1 MANASLALP
10 GSSSEITPQSLNR
23 AIVKLAVPAVLE
35 NLLGTAVLLADT
47 LLIGRLHDPA
57 ALAAIGV
64 SGSYIWIAQ
73 GVFMALGIG
82 ALAIV
87 ARAWGEGNLPE
98 ARRTAGQSIS
108 LSLALSVMLMV
119 LMMLFAE
126 PFLRMLVQDPDP
138 AMADHVVQLG
148 TLYTHLILST
158 ALLAWP
164 RMVMSNLMRAA
175 GDTRTPMLITLGIN
189 IVNIAL
195 AALLIFGAGPVPA
208 MGLAGAGIATAIALG
223 LGGVASFIAMG
234 RGWTPMR
241 VSPREMLVW
250 HWPEVQRIWRVA
262 LPNIIESGIQRVGFI
277 TFVGIVSS
285 LGTATMAAHQI
296 TNSIESFAFMP
307 AWGLAIA
314 TSTLVGQSLGA
325 QRIDIAQLATR
336 RSAIFGVGAML
347 AMGALFVIFAPH
359 MASAFGAEA
368 DVLALASVAV
378 ALSALELPSL
388 AFYMIY
394 SGALRGAGD
403 TRSPMIVSLF
413 GSIVLRVSLVWLL
426 AVGLGMGL
434 AGVWIATAIDWFGRA
449 VLVYLLYRRGRW
461 KQLRV

>member
-1 MANASLALP
+1 MANASIALP
-10 GSSSEITPQSLNR
+10 GSGDDLTPQTLNR
-23 AIVKLAVPAVLE
+23 AIVRLAVPAVLE
-35 NLLGTAVLLADT
+35 NLLGTAVLLVDT

-64 SGSYIWIAQ
+64 SGSYLWIAQ

-87 ARAWGEGNLPE
+87 ARAWGEGNLHE
-98 ARRTAGQSIS
+98 AKHAAGQSIS
-108 LSLALSVMLMV
+108 LSLALSVV
-119 LMMLFAE
+119 LMALMMVFVE
-126 PFLRMLVQDPDP
+126 PFLRMLVQDPNP

-148 TLYTHLILST
+148 TLYTHLMLTT

-175 GDTRTPMLITLGIN
+175 GDTRTPMLITLAVNALN
-189 IVNIAL
+189 IVL
-195 AALLIFGAGPVPA
+195 AAVLIFGAGPVPA
-208 MGLAGAGIATAIALG
+208 MGLGGAGIATAIALG
-223 LGGVASFIAMG
+223 LGGLVSLIAMWC
-234 RGWTPMR
+234 GWTPLQ
-241 VSPREMLVW
+241 VSLRQMLVW
-250 HWPEVQRIWRVA
+250 HWPDVRRIWRVA
-262 LPNIIESGIQRVGFI
+262 LPNIIESAIQRVGFI
-277 TFVGIVSS
+277 AFVGIVSS

-325 QRIDIAQLATR
+325 RRIDIAELATK
-336 RSAIFGVGAML
+336 RSGILGVSAMVV
-347 AMGALFVIFAPH
+347 MGALFVIFAPQL
-359 MASAFGAEA
+359 AAAFGAQD
-368 DVLALASVAV
+368 DVLALATIAV

-403 TRSPMIVSLF
+403 TRSPMIVSLV

-434 AGVWIATAIDWFGRA
+434 AGVWLGTALDWLGRA
-449 VLVYLLYRRGRW
+449 AIVYALYRRGRW
-461 KQLRV
+461 KQMKV

>member
-10 GSSSEITPQSLNR
+10 GSSDDLTPQTLNR
-23 AIVKLAVPAVLE
+23 TIVKLAVPAVLE

-64 SGSYIWIAQ
+64 SGSYLWIAQ
-73 GVFMALGIG
+73 GVFMALGVG

-87 ARAWGEGNLPE
+87 ARAWGEGNLRE
-98 ARRTAGQSIS
+98 AKQAAGQSIA
-108 LSLALSVMLMV
+108 LSLVLSIV
-119 LMMLFAE
+119 LMGLMMAFAE
-126 PFLRMLVQDPDP
+126 PFMRMLVQDPDP
-138 AMADHVVQLG
+138 AMADHVVKLG
-148 TLYTHLILST
+148 TLYTHLILTT

-175 GDTRTPMLITLGIN
+175 GDTRTPMLITLAIN
-189 IVNIAL
+189 ILNIAL
-195 AALLIFGAGPVPA
+195 AALLIFGFGPVPA
-208 MGLAGAGIATAIALG
+208 MGLAGAGTATAIVLG
-223 LGGVASFIAMG
+223 LGGIASFIAMW
-234 RGWTPMR
+234 RGWTPLQ
-241 VSPREMLVW
+241 VSPRQMVVW
-250 HWPEVQRIWRVA
+250 HWPEVRRIWNVA
-262 LPNIIESGIQRVGFI
+262 LPNIIESAIQRVGFI

-325 QRIDIAQLATR
+325 RRIDIAELATK
-336 RSAIFGVGAML
+336 RSAIFGVSAMVV
-347 AMGALFVIFAPH
+347 MGAGFIAFAPQ

-368 DVLALASVAV
+368 EVLALASVAV

-403 TRSPMIVSLF
+403 TRSPMIVSLI
-413 GSIVLRVSLVWLL
+413 GSIVLRVSMVWLL
-426 AVGLGMGL
+426 AVGLRMGL
-434 AGVWIATAIDWFGRA
+434 AGVWIGTAIDWLGRA
-449 VLVYLLYRRGRW
+449 VIVYVLYRRGRW

>member
-1 MANASLALP
+1 MANASIALP
-10 GSSSEITPQSLNR
+10 GSSDDLNPQTLNR
-23 AIVKLAVPAVLE
+23 TIVKLAVPAVLE
-35 NLLGTAVLLADT
+35 NLLGTAVVLTDT

-57 ALAAIGV
+57 TLAAIGV

-87 ARAWGEGNLPE
+87 ARAWGEGNLHE
-98 ARRTAGQSIS
+98 AKRAAGQSIS
-108 LSLALSVMLMV
+108 LSMALSVV
-119 LMMLFAE
+119 LMAVMMLAAE
-126 PFLRMLVQDPDP
+126 PFMRMLVQDPNP
-138 AMADHVVQLG
+138 AMADHVVQLA
-148 TLYTHLILST
+148 TLYTHLILTT

-175 GDTRTPMLITLGIN
+175 GDTRTPMLITLA
-189 IVNIAL
+189 VNILNIFL
-195 AALLIFGAGPVPA
+195 AAWLIFGGGPMPA
-208 MGLAGAGIATAIALG
+208 LGLAGAGIASAIALG
-223 LGGVASFIAMG
+223 LGGVASFIAMW
-234 RGWTPMR
+234 RGWTPLQ
-241 VSPREMLVW
+241 VSLRQMWVW
-250 HWPEVQRIWRVA
+250 HWPDVQRIWRLA

-277 TFVGIVSS
+277 TFIGIVSS
-285 LGTATMAAHQI
+285 LGTAAMAAHQI

-314 TSTLVGQSLGA
+314 ASTLVGQSLGA
-325 QRIDIAQLATR
+325 GRIDIAELATK
-336 RSAIFGVGAML
+336 RSAIFGVGAMIV
-347 AMGALFVIFAPH
+347 MGALFVIFAPQ
-359 MASAFGAEA
+359 MAAAFGAEA

-403 TRSPMIVSLF
+403 TRSPMIVSLV
-413 GSIVLRVSLVWLL
+413 GSIVLRVSMVWLL
-426 AVGLGMGL
+426 AIGLGMGL
-434 AGVWIATAIDWFGRA
+434 AGVWLGTAIDWLGRA
-449 VLVYLLYRRGRW
+449 VIVYVLYRRGRW

>member
-1 MANASLALP
+1 LANASIALP
-10 GSSSEITPQSLNR
+10 GSSDELSPQSLNR
-23 AIVKLAVPAVLE
+23 TIFKLAVPAVLE

-47 LLIGRLHDPA
+47 LLIGRLGDPA

-87 ARAWGEGNLPE
+87 ARAWGEGNIAE
-98 ARRTAGQSIS
+98 AKLAAGQSIS
-108 LSLALSVMLMV
+108 LSLVLSVLLMGA
-119 LMMLFAE
+119 MFLFAE
-126 PFLRMLVQDPDP
+126 PFLRMLVHDPDP
-138 AMADHVVQLG
+138 AMSEHVVQLG
-148 TLYTHLILST
+148 TLYTHLILTT
-158 ALLAWP
+158 ALLGWP

-175 GDTRTPMLITLGIN
+175 GDTRTPMLITLAINVVN
-189 IVNIAL
+189 IVL
-195 AALLIFGAGPVPA
+195 AAWLIFGGGPMPA
-208 MGLAGAGIATAIALG
+208 LGMAGAGIATAIALG
-223 LGGVASFIAMG
+223 LGGVASFIAMW
-234 RGWTPMR
+234 RGWTPLK
-241 VSPREMLVW
+241 VSPREMMVW
-250 HWPEVQRIWRVA
+250 HWPDVKRIWRLA

-277 TFVGIVSS
+277 TFIGIVSS
-285 LGTATMAAHQI
+285 LGTASMAAHQI

-314 TSTLVGQSLGA
+314 ASTLVGQSLGA
-325 QRIDIAQLATR
+325 RRVDIAELATK
-336 RSAIFGVGAML
+336 RSAIFGVGAMI
-347 AMGALFVIFAPH
+347 AMGALFVIFAPQ
-359 MASAFGAEA
+359 MAGAFGAQA

-403 TRSPMIVSLF
+403 TRSPMIVSLI

-426 AVGLGMGL
+426 AIGLGMGL
-434 AGVWIATAIDWFGRA
+434 AGVWIGTAMDWLGRA

-461 KQLRV
+461 KQLKV

>member
-1 MANASLALP
+1 LANASIALP
-10 GSSSEITPQSLNR
+10 GSSDDLNPRTLNR
-23 AIVKLAVPAVLE
+23 TIVKLAVPAVLE
-35 NLLGTAVLLADT
+35 NLLGTAVLLVDT

-64 SGSYIWIAQ
+64 SGSYLWIAQ

-87 ARAWGEGNLPE
+87 ARAWGESNPNE
-98 ARRTAGQSIS
+98 AKRAAGQSIS
-108 LSLALSVMLMV
+108 LCVVLSVV
-119 LMMLFAE
+119 LMALMMFFAE
-126 PFLRMLVQDPDP
+126 PFMRLLVQDPDP

-148 TLYTHLILST
+148 TLYTHLMLTT

-175 GDTRTPMLITLGIN
+175 GDTRTPMLITLA
-189 IVNIAL
+189 VNVLNMGL

-208 MGLAGAGIATAIALG
+208 MGLAGAGIATAISLG
-223 LGGVASFIAMG
+223 LGGVVSFVAMW
-234 RGWTPMR
+234 RGWTPLH
-241 VSPREMLVW
+241 VSPREMAVW
-250 HWPEVQRIWRVA
+250 HWPDVQRIWRVA

-325 QRIDIAQLATR
+325 RRIDIAELATK
-336 RSAIFGVGAML
+336 RSAIFGVGAMMV
-347 AMGALFVIFAPH
+347 MGVLFVIFAPQ
-359 MASAFGAEA
+359 MAAAFGAQD
-368 DVLALASVAV
+368 DVLALATVAV

-403 TRSPMIVSLF
+403 TRSPMIVSLI
-413 GSIVLRVSLVWLL
+413 GSIFLRVSMVWLL

-434 AGVWIATAIDWFGRA
+434 AGVWLGTAIDWLGRA
-449 VLVYLLYRRGRW
+449 LLVYLLYRRGRW